1 MNRTITAVPRIIA
14 GHASYDDDATGCTV
28 LLGPFRAA
36 VDIRGLATGTREMD
50 ALSPRHLVPQI
61 EAILLTGGSALGLAA
76 ADGVVG
82 WLRENGRGFDVGP
95 TRIPI
100 VPAAVIF
107 DIRRPQQRHPDA
119 ALGRAACLAASGEPL
134 EEGRVGAGSGA
145 TVGKIRGPE
154 HAAPGGVGTHAVRH
168 GDYTIGAIAVVNAFG
183 DVIDRDGG
191 IIAGAHTDEG
201 THFDSMRGAVGVAGA
216 AGWPLTNTTLCAIA
230 TDAPLSRTALQ
241 TLARMGSSAIV
252 RRIAPANTVF
262 DGDVVFALST
272 ARTVVEMQPAALLAI
287 GTAAQLA
294 LEEAIVRA
302 VDPQRAPDGGTQ
314 R

>member
-1 MNRTITAVPRIIA
+1 MNQSITAVPGLTA
-14 GHASYDDDATGCTV
+14 GHASYDEDATGCTV

-50 ALSPRHLVPQI
+50 ALSPRHLVPHI
-61 EAILLTGGSALGLAA
+61 DAILLTGGSALGLAA
-76 ADGVVG
+76 ADGVVE

-107 DIRRPQQRHPDA
+107 DIRRSDQRHPDA
-119 ALGRAACLAASGEPL
+119 ALGRAACVAASGGAL
-134 EEGRVGAGSGA
+134 EEGRVGAGTGA
-145 TVGKIRGPE
+145 TVGKMRGP
-154 HAAPGGVGTHAVRH
+154 ANATPGGVGTYATAH
-168 GDYTIGAIAVVNAFG
+168 GQYTVGAIAVVNAFG
-183 DVIDRDGG
+183 DVVARDGS
-191 IIAGAHTDEG
+191 IIAGARNDDG
-201 THFDSMRGAVGVAGA
+201 SYLDSMAAAAGAVGG
-216 AGWPLTNTTLCAIA
+216 AGWPLTNTTLCAVA

-241 TLARMGSSAIV
+241 TVARMGSSAIV

-272 ARTVVEMQPAALLAI
+272 SQTVAEMQPADLLSI

-294 LEEAIVRA
+294 LEEAIMRA
-302 VDPQRAPDGGTQ
+302 VG
-314 R
+314 